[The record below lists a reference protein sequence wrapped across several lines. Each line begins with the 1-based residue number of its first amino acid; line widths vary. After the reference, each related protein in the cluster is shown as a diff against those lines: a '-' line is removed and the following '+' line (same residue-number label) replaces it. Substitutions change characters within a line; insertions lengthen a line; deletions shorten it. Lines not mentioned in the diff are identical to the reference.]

1 MHEGCKTRDW
11 SERGGAWRNG
21 LNVKGLLNALYVWS
35 KEGIGLIY
43 KEFKNPKKTKIAD
56 ESTWVSN
63 FQMKPSECPE
73 RISSWGFK
81 EIMNHDS

>member
-1 MHEGCKTRDW
+1 MRFYVLCTKAAKHVIEVRG
-11 SERGGAWRNG
+11 GGAWRNG
-21 LNVKGLLNALYVWS
+21 LNVKGLLNTLYVWS

-63 FQMKPSECPE
+63 ET
-73 RISSWGFK
+73 
-81 EIMNHDS
+81 